1 MSPPLDLSW
10 ITPELA
16 VGARVAPE
24 HVPALARE
32 HRVGAVVDL
41 RTEECDDAAL
51 LRSHGIAAFLHL
63 PTVDRCGVT
72 LAMLRDGVAF
82 VARQLDAGTRA
93 LIHCQHGI
101 GRSAILALCVLV
113 ARGLAPLDA
122 LLLAKD
128 RRAVVSPSPE
138 QYEAWAG
145 WLRASGH
152 DVPGFDE
159 FAAIAY
165 RHLRGR

>member
-1 MSPPLDLSW
+1 MAPTLDLSW

-16 VGARVAPE
+16 VGARVPPE

-32 HRVGAVVDL
+32 HGVGAVVDL
-41 RTEECDDAAL
+41 RTEECDDEVL
-51 LRSHGIAAFLHL
+51 LRSHGMVFLHL

-72 LAMLRDGVAF
+72 LAMLHDGVAF

-93 LIHCQHGI
+93 LIHCQPGI

-122 LLLAKD
+122 LMLAKD

-138 QYEAWAG
+138 QYEAWAA
-145 WLRASGH
+145 WLRATGR
-152 DVPGFDE
+152 DVPSFDD